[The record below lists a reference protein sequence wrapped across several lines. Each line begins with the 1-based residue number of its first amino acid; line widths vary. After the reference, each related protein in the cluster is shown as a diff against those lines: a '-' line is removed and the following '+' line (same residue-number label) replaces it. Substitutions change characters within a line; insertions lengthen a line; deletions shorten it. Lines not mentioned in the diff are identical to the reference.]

1 MKKTLI
7 FISCLIAASAIIYTT
22 QAGNSVH
29 SAADQNY
36 EALSAGGPE
45 QIEMW
50 IVRASKDPDV
60 ACECTPGGDQSCS
73 PENIREEIIL

>member
-36 EALSAGGPE
+36 EALNAGGPE
-45 QIEMW
+45 DIAMW
-50 IVRASKDPDV
+50 EVTASRNPDV
-60 ACECTPGGDQSCS
+60 ACECVPGGKQTCS

>member
-45 QIEMW
+45 KIEMW
-50 IVRASKDPDV
+50 IVRESDDPNV
-60 ACECTPGGDQSCS
+60 ACECKPGGNQSCS
-73 PENIREEIIL
+73 PENIKEEILL